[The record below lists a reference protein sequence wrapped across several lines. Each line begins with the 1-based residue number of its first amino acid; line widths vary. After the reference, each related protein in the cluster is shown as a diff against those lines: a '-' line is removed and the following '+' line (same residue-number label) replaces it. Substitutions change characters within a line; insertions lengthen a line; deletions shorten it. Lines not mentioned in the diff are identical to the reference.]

1 MSAEK
6 TTNKKLKGLSMYEVA
21 KGTSISYQ
29 TILKW
34 SKGGEIHHLIEKR
47 IKQYI
52 EKMGQNYD
60 Y

>member
-21 KGTSISYQ
+21 KCTFISYQ

-34 SKGGEIHHLIEKR
+34 SKGGKIHHLIEKKLNEF
-47 IKQYI
+47 IAENGK
-52 EKMGQNYD
+52 NYD
-60 Y
+60 

>member
-29 TILKW
+29 TVLKW
-34 SKGGEIHHLIEKR
+34 SIGGKIHHLIEK
-47 IKQYI
+47 KLNEFI
-52 EKMGQNYD
+52 EKNGTKL
-60 Y
+60 

>member
-6 TTNKKLKGLSMYEVA
+6 TKNEKLKGLSMYEVA

-34 SKGGEIHHLIEKR
+34 SAGGKIHHVIEER
-47 IKQYI
+47 INRFI
-52 EKMGQNYD
+52 EENGKK
-60 Y
+60 